1 MVTAWYDRNSHDDTR
16 HFLTG
21 LLRHGKPIVLISN
34 NPYEE
39 LIVPKEMDTVV
50 VAYGLLRDGLEAVSH
65 YLFHQDKAPSEKNK

>member
-1 MVTAWYDRNSHDDTR
+1 
-16 HFLTG
+16 
-21 LLRHGKPIVLISN
+21 VLISN

-65 YLFHQDKAPSEKNK
+65 YLFHQDKAPSEKK